1 MPLTNAFC
9 ELSLLLL
16 TSYSQ
21 GVERVQQGESYLRS
35 HDTTVIFIFLPPFFF
50 FLEALA
56 NKSRFRLSIDGAK
69 INTPPSQHYFF

>member
-21 GVERVQQGESYLRS
+21 GVERVLQGESYLRS

-50 FLEALA
+50 LEALA
-56 NKSRFRLSIDGAK
+56 TKSRFRLSIDGAK
-69 INTPPSQHYFF
+69 INTPPSQHYFC